1 MSCLSFED
9 KIPSCALSDIKYL
22 ERKSTILFS
31 LPLIYSYTIS
41 GPELIVSKNFTH
53 LFLANFF
60 SMLKLLINF
69 TIA

>member
-9 KIPSCALSDIKYL
+9 KIPSCALSNIKYL
-22 ERKSTILFS
+22 KRKSAILFS
-31 LPLIYSYTIS
+31 LPLRYSNTIS

-60 SMLKLLINF
+60 YVLKLLINF

>member
-9 KIPSCALSDIKYL
+9 KISSCALSDIKYI
-22 ERKSTILFS
+22 ERKSAILFS
-31 LPLIYSYTIS
+31 LPLIYSNTIS
-41 GPELIVSKNFTH
+41 GHELIVSKNFTH
-53 LFLANFF
+53 LFLADFF